1 MAQRYDIFII
11 IKKQKGHNEMELF
24 DKSDKEQ
31 AEGEDE
37 ILSYLKEGT
46 EFETQMTE
54 HRSELL
60 FKLSTEI
67 ENTEGNLKKTQ
78 QLVDKLKKH
87 LKQLQELQ
95 RVLSK

>member
-1 MAQRYDIFII
+1 
-11 IKKQKGHNEMELF
+11 MELF

-67 ENTEGNLKKTQ
+67 ENTEGNLKKAQ

>member
-1 MAQRYDIFII
+1 
-11 IKKQKGHNEMELF
+11 MELF

-46 EFETQMTE
+46 EFEAQMIE
-54 HRSELL
+54 HRNELL
-60 FKLSTEI
+60 FKLSTEM
-67 ENTEGNLKKTQ
+67 ENTEGNLKKAEQ
-78 QLVDKLKKH
+78 MVDKLKKH

>member
-1 MAQRYDIFII
+1 
-11 IKKQKGHNEMELF
+11 MELF

-37 ILSYLKEGT
+37 ILSYLKEGE
-46 EFETQMTE
+46 EFESQSTE
-54 HRSELL
+54 HRNELL

-67 ENTEGNLKKTQ
+67 ENTEGNLKKAE